1 MSAPLRTSAIRAWVG
16 LGLAV
21 AAALLA
27 LFVLPDAN
35 QELARRREASNRA
48 SRDLQQRKESLKGLN
63 GLAERLK
70 ASEQKL
76 ADLEGRM
83 PQKGTGQLQWD
94 LSRTLHDLST
104 EHGIRLLSVKYNP
117 PNRDAAKG
125 TDLESIDV
133 EFNALG
139 VYQSLKGFM
148 LALEGSGLPFAVG
161 AVKLDES
168 PEGARLSVV
177 LRAFRKAGPAR
188 PADREAE
195 AA

>member
-48 SRDLQQRKESLKGLN
+48 SRDLQLRKESLKGLN
-63 GLAERLK
+63 SLAERLK

-139 VYQSLKGFM
+139 VYQSLKSFM

-168 PEGARLSVV
+168 PEGARLSVL

>member
-76 ADLEGRM
+76 ADLEAKM

>member
-16 LGLAV
+16 LCLAV

-76 ADLEGRM
+76 ADLEAKM

>member
-76 ADLEGRM
+76 ADLEAKM

-117 PNRDAAKG
+117 PTRDAAKG

>member
-48 SRDLQQRKESLKGLN
+48 SRDLQLRKESLKGLN
-63 GLAERLK
+63 SLAERLK

-139 VYQSLKGFM
+139 VYQSLKSFM